1 MAEPLRFFLVT
12 DTHIFG
18 QALGTSGAA
27 FQKLDAYGSTC
38 YKASGALF
46 DAAAKRMLE
55 SPEIDTVL
63 VCGDISSNGEYL
75 SNTEAAKH
83 LEALQNAGKH
93 VVAITAT
100 HDYTSDDR
108 FPDRVISSFSYGGE
122 TAVPAR
128 GTKRTE
134 LDGFYQKF
142 GKQQALSVHD
152 ASGSY
157 CIRLKDGYRLLCL
170 NDDGNGVNCG
180 YDETCMNWIFDNIE
194 AARAAGD
201 FIFAMTHHPVVPP
214 SPLYP
219 MVSKRDMLL
228 DYETVAD
235 TFAAWGLTLIFT
247 GHSHIQCIRSKK
259 TPPSG
264 RTFYDVGTAALVSY
278 PVPIRKVE
286 IQNGE
291 VHIETL
297 HPETFK
303 MDGET
308 YNTLE
313 YTKKRFDSTIY
324 SAIDGA
330 RHDLDRF
337 AAILNGLSIG
347 RAGIDAHKQLVR
359 FAGLVA
365 DKITVG
371 AVDHLLFLHSGV
383 RDIRKT
389 KVKDLFAAC
398 FRGFYAGERFVR
410 ENSAEYR
417 FLRAL
422 TLRALGLAKMA
433 GFKKAG
439 DTDFKELIL
448 QILDSVLL
456 PPPLD
461 PNTVTFRL
469 DQ

>member
-1 MAEPLRFFLVT
+1 M
-12 DTHIFG
+12 
-18 QALGTSGAA
+18 
-27 FQKLDAYGSTC
+27 
-38 YKASGALF
+38 
-46 DAAAKRMLE
+46 
-55 SPEIDTVL
+55 
-63 VCGDISSNGEYL
+63 
-75 SNTEAAKH
+75 
-83 LEALQNAGKH
+83 
-93 VVAITAT
+93 
-100 HDYTSDDR
+100 
-108 FPDRVISSFSYGGE
+108 
-122 TAVPAR
+122 
-128 GTKRTE
+128 
-134 LDGFYQKF
+134 
-142 GKQQALSVHD
+142 
-152 ASGSY
+152 
-157 CIRLKDGYRLLCL
+157 
-170 NDDGNGVNCG
+170 
-180 YDETCMNWIFDNIE
+180 
-194 AARAAGD
+194 
-201 FIFAMTHHPVVPP
+201 
-214 SPLYP
+214 
-219 MVSKRDMLL
+219 
-228 DYETVAD
+228 
-235 TFAAWGLTLIFT
+235 
-247 GHSHIQCIRSKK
+247 
-259 TPPSG
+259 
-264 RTFYDVGTAALVSY
+264 SY

-297 HPETFK
+297 HPETFT

-313 YTKKRFDSTIY
+313 YTKTRFDSTIY
-324 SAIDGA
+324 GAIDGA
-330 RHDLDRF
+330 RYDLERL

-347 RAGIDAHKQLVR
+347 RAGIDAHKRLVR

-371 AVDHLLFLHSGV
+371 AVDRLLFLHSGV

-410 ENSAEYR
+410 ENSVEYR

-461 PNTVTFRL
+461 PNTVTFTL
-469 DQ
+469 DK

>member
-18 QALGTSGAA
+18 QTLGTSGAA

-55 SPEIDTVL
+55 SPEIDIVL

-108 FPDRVISSFSYGGE
+108 FPDRVISSFSYDGE

-180 YDETCMNWIFDNIE
+180 YDETCMNWIFENIE

-247 GHSHIQCIRSKK
+247 GHSHIQCIRSRK
-259 TPPSG
+259 TPSG

-297 HPETFK
+297 HP
-303 MDGET
+303 D
-308 YNTLE
+308 
-313 YTKKRFDSTIY
+313 
-324 SAIDGA
+324 
-330 RHDLDRF
+330 

-371 AVDHLLFLHSGV
+371 AVDRLLFLHSGV

-389 KVKDLFAAC
+389 KVKDLFGDC

-422 TLRALGLAKMA
+422 TLRALGLAKKA
-433 GFKKAG
+433 GMKKAG
-439 DTDFKELIL
+439 EDDFQKTIL
-448 QILDSVLL
+448 DILDSVLL
-456 PPPLD
+456 PTPID
-461 PNTVTFRL
+461 PNTATLHL
-469 DQ
+469 DA

>member
-46 DAAAKRMLE
+46 DAAAKTMLNT
-55 SPEIDTVL
+55 PEIDTVL
-63 VCGDISSNGEYL
+63 LSGDITSNGEYL
-75 SNTEAAKH
+75 SNAEAAKH
-83 LEALQNAGKH
+83 LEALQNAGKR
-93 VVAITAT
+93 VVAVTAT

-108 FPDRVISSFSYGGE
+108 FPGRVIESFAYEGE
-122 TAVPAR
+122 NAVPAR

-134 LDGFYQKF
+134 LDGFYAKF
-142 GKQQALSVHD
+142 GKQQALSIHE

-180 YDETCMNWIFDNIE
+180 YDRDCMNWIHENVQ
-194 AARAAGD
+194 AAHAAGD

-214 SPLYP
+214 TPLYP

-247 GHSHIQCIRSKK
+247 GHTHIQCIRSRK
-259 TPPSG
+259 TPSG

-297 HPETFK
+297 HPETFT

-313 YTKKRFDSTIY
+313 YTKTRFDSIIY
-324 SAIDGA
+324 GAIDGA
-330 RHDLDRF
+330 RHDIDRL

-347 RAGIDAHKQLVR
+347 RAGIDAHKRLVR
-359 FAGLVA
+359 FAGFVA

-371 AVDHLLFLHSGV
+371 AVDRLLCLHSGV

-389 KVKDLFAAC
+389 KVKDLFADG

-422 TLRALGLAKMA
+422 TSRALGLAKKA
-433 GFKKAG
+433 GMKKAG
-439 DTDFKELIL
+439 EDDFQKTIFD
-448 QILDSVLL
+448 ILDSVLF
-456 PPPLD
+456 PTPID
-461 PNTVTFRL
+461 PNTATFNL
-469 DQ
+469 DK

>member
-46 DAAAKRMLE
+46 DAAAKTMLNM
-55 SPEIDTVL
+55 PEIDTVL
-63 VCGDISSNGEYL
+63 LSGDITSNGEYL
-75 SNTEAAKH
+75 SNAEAAKH
-83 LEALQNAGKH
+83 LEALQNAGKR
-93 VVAITAT
+93 VIAVTAT

-108 FPDRVISSFSYGGE
+108 FPGRVIESFAYEGE
-122 TAVPAR
+122 KSVPAR

-134 LDGFYQKF
+134 LDGFYAKF
-142 GKQQALSVHD
+142 GKQQALSVHE

-157 CIRLKDGYRLLCL
+157 CIRLKDGYRVLCL

-180 YDETCMNWIFDNIE
+180 YDRECMNWIHENVQ
-194 AARAAGD
+194 AAHAAGD

-235 TFAAWGLTLIFT
+235 TFASWGLTLIFT
-247 GHSHIQCIRSKK
+247 GHTHIQCIRSRK
-259 TPPSG
+259 TPSG

-297 HPETFK
+297 HPETFT

-313 YTKKRFDSTIY
+313 YTKTRFDSIIY
-324 SAIDGA
+324 GAIDGA
-330 RHDLDRF
+330 RHDIDRL

-347 RAGIDAHKQLVR
+347 RTGIDAHKRLVR
-359 FAGLVA
+359 FAGFVA

-371 AVDHLLFLHSGV
+371 AVDRLLCLQSGV

-389 KVKDLFAAC
+389 KVKDLFADG

-422 TLRALGLAKMA
+422 TLRALGLAKKA
-433 GFKKAG
+433 GMKKAG
-439 DTDFKELIL
+439 EDDFQNTIL
-448 QILDSVLL
+448 NILDSVLL
-456 PPPLD
+456 PTPID
-461 PNTVTFRL
+461 PNTATLHL
-469 DQ
+469 DA

>member
-1 MAEPLRFFLVT
+1 M
-12 DTHIFG
+12 
-18 QALGTSGAA
+18 
-27 FQKLDAYGSTC
+27 
-38 YKASGALF
+38 
-46 DAAAKRMLE
+46 
-55 SPEIDTVL
+55 
-63 VCGDISSNGEYL
+63 
-75 SNTEAAKH
+75 
-83 LEALQNAGKH
+83 
-93 VVAITAT
+93 
-100 HDYTSDDR
+100 
-108 FPDRVISSFSYGGE
+108 
-122 TAVPAR
+122 
-128 GTKRTE
+128 
-134 LDGFYQKF
+134 
-142 GKQQALSVHD
+142 
-152 ASGSY
+152 
-157 CIRLKDGYRLLCL
+157 
-170 NDDGNGVNCG
+170 
-180 YDETCMNWIFDNIE
+180 
-194 AARAAGD
+194 
-201 FIFAMTHHPVVPP
+201 
-214 SPLYP
+214 
-219 MVSKRDMLL
+219 
-228 DYETVAD
+228 
-235 TFAAWGLTLIFT
+235 
-247 GHSHIQCIRSKK
+247 
-259 TPPSG
+259 
-264 RTFYDVGTAALVSY
+264 SY

-297 HPETFK
+297 HPETFTI
-303 MDGET
+303 DGET

-313 YTKKRFDSTIY
+313 YTKTRFDSIIY
-324 SAIDGA
+324 GAIDGA
-330 RHDLDRF
+330 RHDLDRL

-347 RAGIDAHKQLVR
+347 RAGIDAHKRLVR

-371 AVDHLLFLHSGV
+371 AVNRLLFLHSGV

-389 KVKDLFAAC
+389 KVKDLFADC
-398 FRGFYAGERFVR
+398 FHGFYAGERFVR

>member
-46 DAAAKRMLE
+46 DAAAKTMLE

-83 LEALQNAGKH
+83 LEALQNAGKR

-108 FPDRVISSFSYGGE
+108 FPDRVISSFSYDGE
-122 TAVPAR
+122 KAAPAR

-142 GKQQALSVHD
+142 GKQQALSVHE

-157 CIRLKDGYRLLCL
+157 CIRLKDGYRILCL

-180 YDETCMNWIFDNIE
+180 YDETCMNWIFENIE

-228 DYETVAD
+228 DYETVVD

-247 GHSHIQCIRSKK
+247 GHSHMQCIRSRK
-259 TPPSG
+259 TPSG

-278 PVPIRKVE
+278 PVPVRKVE

-297 HPETFK
+297 HPETFQ

-313 YTKKRFDSTIY
+313 YTKKRFDSTVY
-324 SAIDGA
+324 GAIDGA
-330 RHDLDRF
+330 RHDIDRL

-347 RAGIDAHKQLVR
+347 RAGIDAHKRLVR

-371 AVDHLLFLHSGV
+371 AVDRLLFLHSGV

-389 KVKDLFAAC
+389 KMKDLFADC
-398 FRGFYAGERFVR
+398 FRGFYAGEQFV
-410 ENSAEYR
+410 EKDKEEYR
-417 FLRAL
+417 FLHAL
-422 TLRALGLAKMA
+422 CKRTLQFAAKA
-433 GFKKAG
+433 GMKKAG
-439 DTDFKELIL
+439 QGDFKETVFT
-448 QILDSVLL
+448 ILDSIILK
-456 PPPLD
+456 PEYD
-461 PNTVTFRL
+461 PNNTVL
-469 DQ
+469 HLKE